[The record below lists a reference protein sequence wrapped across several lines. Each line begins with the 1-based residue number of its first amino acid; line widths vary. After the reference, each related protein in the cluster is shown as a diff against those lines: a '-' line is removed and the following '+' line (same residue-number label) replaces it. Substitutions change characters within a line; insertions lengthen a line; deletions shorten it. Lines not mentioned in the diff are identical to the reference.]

1 MSIVASKSYIFNDT
15 TFTTERNVLKVQN
28 AWLPL
33 AMYFDEILKM
43 YTEGLESKELNGY
56 KVRLSDITAKDKQDK
71 SDLVKLQS
79 EETPNTEIIERINKQ
94 IEFNASELVI
104 INDEFSK
111 DETALKQQAEY
122 NRMFNYAIQSLITSY
137 DVIKGFLEG
146 YLIGDLSK
154 LDYEDESIIEFIGE
168 VIGDFFLYKK
178 QNRN

>member
-1 MSIVASKSYIFNDT
+1 MLNSQSKTYKFGE
-15 TFTTERNVLKVQN
+15 TEFQVQRNVLKIQN
-28 AWLPL
+28 AWLPV
-33 AMYFDEILKM
+33 AMYFEKLVEM
-43 YTEGLESKELNGY
+43 YTAECDMTAANVY
-56 KVRLSDITAKDKQDK
+56 KDRLKDLADKDKQDK

-154 LDYEDESIIEFIGE
+154 LNYEDESIIEFIGE